1 MQIPKAPT
9 ATLPALSILAALILF
24 PHFAPAQTTA
34 WQSTISS
41 WFTPTNWNNGLP
53 NSTVTANVDNAG
65 EPLISSGSAAA
76 ATLVLGSTS
85 TSIGDLS
92 ISNTGALS
100 ATNEYIGES
109 GTGSVIQT
117 GGSNTVA
124 NTLYMCNSASA
135 SGIYNLSAGSLTTA
149 NLFIGYGGPNANFSQ
164 FGGSLSVTQN
174 LSVFNQAALF
184 INNASDTVAFTQNI
198 GTITLGGAT
207 STAAPGNLNSTTA
220 FNESANA
227 TLSLTLGGP
236 TPQTQY
242 PQITTSSATL
252 AGTLDVFLGNNFTPF
267 PGETFNL
274 ITYTSHIG
282 TFSHIF
288 LPTLPQNDFITIT
301 PTAVV
306 LTIVPEPTSMGIV
319 TLISLTLVRR
329 RTINAA

>member
-1 MQIPKAPT
+1 MPIPKTPT
-9 ATLPALSILAALILF
+9 ATLTALTILAALILF
-24 PHFAPAQTTA
+24 PHFAHAQTA
-34 WQSTISS
+34 WQSTID
-41 WFTPTNWNNGLP
+41 NWSTSANWTNGLP
-53 NSTVTANVDNAG
+53 NPSTTANVDNAG
-65 EPLISSGSAAA
+65 APQISSGSATTSA
-76 ATLVLGSTS
+76 LVLGSTS
-85 TSIGDLS
+85 SSTGSLFLS
-92 ISNTGALS
+92 GTGALA
-100 ATNEYIGES
+100 ATNEYVGES
-109 GTGSVIQT
+109 GSGSVNQT

-274 ITYTSHIG
+274 ITYTSHTG
-282 TFSHIF
+282 NFSHIF
-288 LPTLPQNDFITIT
+288 LPTVPQGDFISIT
-301 PTAVV
+301 PTAVT

-319 TLISLTLVRR
+319 TLISIMLIRR